1 MTENEGSSPRN
12 FKAFVWHGLFLAF
25 ATTFTEINTVL
36 PALVVQ
42 AGGTAFQL
50 GALTAIMVGVPM
62 LAQLFFAGIFTP
74 RPLKKHL
81 LLAGIYMR
89 VLALFGV
96 AWTLSRVT
104 NLQSGGLLIFFVYLW
119 MLLFT
124 TSGAFAGL
132 AYTDILG
139 KSVIGLD
146 RRRFFIIR
154 QIFNSMGILIS
165 ALIARQVLVQL
176 PYPQNYFVLFLA
188 AGALLFVASGGFL
201 FLKERPTKTTFQ
213 AGTFLEN
220 LRYIPQALKA
230 DSNLRYFVILTNLT
244 GFALTSVPFYIAM
257 AKDRFGLGGE
267 SIGNFLLTQ
276 ILGMLLSNL
285 IWSRLVNRG
294 GFRAVLFATAGLGV
308 ALPLLAL
315 AVVFWG
321 SGTYY
326 YAVFFVSGMMLS
338 ARKIAFDGALL
349 EISTEENRT
358 LYQGIQ
364 GAFNVTVAIFP
375 LLGGALIT
383 GFGFAP
389 TFFLLSFC
397 LLMAF
402 PVIAK
407 LNCPVERA
415 T

>member
-1 MTENEGSSPRN
+1 MTEPTGSSPRN

-42 AGGTAFQL
+42 AGGSAFQL
-50 GALTAIMVGVPM
+50 GVLTAIMVGVPM
-62 LAQLFFAGIFTP
+62 LAQLFFAGVITP
-74 RPLKKHL
+74 RPLKKSL
-81 LLAGIYMR
+81 LLLGIYVR
-89 VLALFGV
+89 VLALLGV

-104 NLQSGGLLIFFVYLW
+104 SLQSGGLLIFFVYLW

-165 ALIARQVLVQL
+165 ALIARQVLVRM
-176 PYPQNYFVLFLA
+176 PYPQNYYTLFLA
-188 AGALLFVASGGFL
+188 AGGLLFVAAGGFL
-201 FLKERPTKTTFQ
+201 FLRERPTRTAFQ
-213 AGTFLEN
+213 PGSFVEI
-220 LRYIPQALKA
+220 LRYIPQALRTDA
-230 DSNLRYFVILTNLT
+230 NLRYFVILTNLT

-267 SIGNFLLTQ
+267 SIGNFLLIQ

-285 IWSRLVNRG
+285 IWSRMVNRG

-308 ALPLLAL
+308 ALPVLAL
-315 AVVFWG
+315 GVVFWG
-321 SGTYY
+321 PASWYY
-326 YAVFFVSGMMLS
+326 GVFFVSGMMLS

-364 GAFNVTVAIFP
+364 GAFNITVAIFP
-375 LLGGALIT
+375 LLGGALIA
-383 GFGFAP
+383 GFGFTP
-389 TFFLLSFC
+389 TFLLVALFLLA
-397 LLMAF
+397 AF
-402 PVIAK
+402 PVIGK
-407 LNCPVERA
+407 LNCPVERVK
-415 T
+415 

>member
-1 MTENEGSSPRN
+1 MTETNGATSRN

-50 GALTAIMVGVPM
+50 GLLTAIMVGVPM
-62 LAQLFFAGIFTP
+62 LAQLFFAGVFAP
-74 RPLKKHL
+74 RRIKKPY

-89 VLALFGV
+89 VLALLGV

-104 NLQSGGLLIFFVYLW
+104 SLQTGGVLIFLVYLW

-139 KSVIGLD
+139 KSVMGLD

-154 QIFNSMGILIS
+154 QIFNSLGILIS

-201 FLKERPTKTTFQ
+201 FLKERPTKTTLQ
-213 AGTFLEN
+213 AGSILEI
-220 LRYIPQALKA
+220 LRYIPRALRA
-230 DSNLRYFVILTNLT
+230 DPNLRNFVILTNLT
-244 GFALTSVPFYIAM
+244 GFALTSIPFYIAM
-257 AKDRFGLGGE
+257 AKDRFGLGSE
-267 SIGNFLLTQ
+267 AVGNFLLVQ

-285 IWSRLVNRG
+285 FWSRLVNRG
-294 GFRAVLFATAGLGV
+294 GFRAGLFATAGLG
-308 ALPLLAL
+308 AILPLLAL

-358 LYQGIQ
+358 LYQGIV
-364 GAFNVTVAIFP
+364 GAFNITVAVFP
-375 LLGGALIT
+375 LLGGVLIT
-383 GFGFAP
+383 GFGFTP
-389 TFFLLSFC
+389 LFLLVSVC
-397 LLMAF
+397 LMAAI
-402 PVIAK
+402 PVVGR

>member
-1 MTENEGSSPRN
+1 MTETEGSSPRN

-104 NLQSGGLLIFFVYLW
+104 SLQSGGLLIFFVYLW

-176 PYPQNYFVLFLA
+176 PFPQNYFTLFLA

-201 FLKERPTKTTFQ
+201 FLRERPTKITLK
-213 AGTFLEN
+213 AGSFLEI

-315 AVVFWG
+315 GVVFWG

-364 GAFNVTVAIFP
+364 GAFNITVAIFP

-383 GFGFAP
+383 GFGFVP
-389 TFFLLSFC
+389 TFLLVSFC
-397 LLMAF
+397 LILAF
-402 PVIAK
+402 PVIGK
-407 LNCPVERA
+407 LNCPVERIR
-415 T
+415 